1 MCLALPM
8 QITKI
13 EGNIA
18 QCMTHGVVREVS
30 LTLLEE
36 DMTQVGD
43 FVLIHVG
50 YAIQKISEA
59 EALSTWELID
69 QMQAENDA
77 HA

>member
-1 MCLALPM
+1 MIPILPLNH
-8 QITKI
+8 
-13 EGNIA
+13 E
-18 QCMTHGVVREVS
+18 HGVVREVS